1 MAWFCG
7 GHGRNELKSKINTMK
22 QILIFVVLLFSFSAA
37 LHADEL
43 GRADS
48 AVANILFEYEGSEEY
63 ASYRANEDGSVD
75 LVFARNTPD
84 ELYEKILTQLQN
96 HPDISSVLASKG
108 GPACK
113 LF

>member
-1 MAWFCG
+1 M
-7 GHGRNELKSKINTMK
+7 KKILLAVYLAVCMS
-22 QILIFVVLLFSFSAA
+22 FVAN

-43 GRADS
+43 GKADS
-48 AVANILFEYEGSEEY
+48 ATANILFDYDGSEEY
-63 ASYRANEDGSVD
+63 ASYKANEDGSVD
-75 LVFARNTPD
+75 LIFASNTPD
-84 ELYEKILTQLQN
+84 KLYEDILTRLQT